1 MPTKILL
8 VEDEKNF
15 GSVLKEYLKMNGYEV
30 VLSEDGE
37 QGLNAFK
44 SEKFDLCILDV
55 MMPKKDGFTLSKEI
69 KAFNKNIPIIFL
81 TARTMREDVIKGY
94 QLGADD
100 YIHKP
105 FDSELLLLK
114 IKAVLNRN
122 NNTTHTDAFI
132 FEIGQFTFNV
142 RMRILKQAKEKEVK
156 LSPKEAALLNLLC
169 QHKNDVLLRERALK
183 EIWQDDNYFTGRS
196 MDVYIVKLRK
206 YLAADPSVQINNLH
220 GNGYSLT
227 VASSLRRQ
235 PE

>member
-1 MPTKILL
+1 MMSHKILL

-15 GSVLKEYLKMNGYEV
+15 GSVLKEYLKMNGFDVE
-30 VLSEDGE
+30 LAEDGE
-37 QGLNAFK
+37 QGLQVFQSN
-44 SEKFDLCILDV
+44 KFDLCIIDV
-55 MMPKKDGFTLSKEI
+55 MMPKKDGFTLSAEI
-69 KAFNKNIPIIFL
+69 KNINKQVPIVFL
-81 TARTMREDVIKGY
+81 TARTMREDIIKGY
-94 QLGADD
+94 QIGADD

-122 NNTTHTDAFI
+122 NNTTYSDAFI
-132 FEIGQFTFNV
+132 YNIGQYEFNA
-142 RMRILKQAKEKEVK
+142 RMRILKHASDNAVK

-206 YLAADPSVQINNLH
+206 YLAADTSLQINNLH

-227 VASSLRRQ
+227 VASSASAT
-235 PE
+235 E